1 MDTPT
6 WRALGAG
13 ETMYRVNFTI
23 SGTAYEL
30 LAEKIDF
37 AHPYFVAVEEL
48 SFPDQSSLVISPNGN
63 EARKRFGEARR
74 LLLPVQSV
82 ICIEEIAGKDK
93 IRHLSVAAATASDAL
108 PAPAPPASS
117 DREGKHP

>member
-1 MDTPT
+1 
-6 WRALGAG
+6 
-13 ETMYRVNFTI
+13 MYRVNFTI

-30 LAEKIDF
+30 HAERIDF
-37 AHPYFVAVEEL
+37 AHPYFVTVEEL
-48 SFPDQSSLVISPNGN
+48 AFPDQSSLVINPNGN

-93 IRHLSVAAATASDAL
+93 IRHLSVAPASATGAA
-108 PAPAPPASS
+108 PAPAPLASS
-117 DREGKHP
+117 DREGKQE